1 MYGLFLPAST
11 SSPRFV
17 NSLAGFAGRLA
28 LGRCAA
34 APDTLDGRPCSGLGG
49 TPAAPRLGFCG
60 LPSPALAGAL
70 GLPAGLLGRR
80 RLARGGRRRG
90 RGFFCLA
97 EEPGDCRRD
106 PILSRPA
113 VSRPGEGMSSF
124 I

>member
-28 LGRCAA
+28 LGRCGA

-90 RGFFCLA
+90 RGFFGLA
-97 EEPGDCRRD
+97 EELVDCSRDLIDRRH
-106 PILSRPA
+106 A
-113 VSRPGEGMSSF
+113 VSRPEQAMISV